1 MSRNA
6 VRRAKTHL
14 QARCAVR
21 GILRTAR
28 TRNAPQG
35 AEGGTLRTLPACGII
50 QTDFWKAEVASR
62 PKKKETKQ
70 QKQFSPPS
78 QCRRYS
84 FAGATIAA
92 VEFFMR

>member
-6 VRRAKTHL
+6 VRRTKTPL

-50 QTDFWKAEVASR
+50 QTDFWKAEVALR
-62 PKKKETKQ
+62 PKMKNTKQ
-70 QKQFSPPS
+70 QKQFSPS
-78 QCRRYS
+78 LQGRRYS
-84 FAGATIAA
+84 CASATLAAAG
-92 VEFFMR
+92 F